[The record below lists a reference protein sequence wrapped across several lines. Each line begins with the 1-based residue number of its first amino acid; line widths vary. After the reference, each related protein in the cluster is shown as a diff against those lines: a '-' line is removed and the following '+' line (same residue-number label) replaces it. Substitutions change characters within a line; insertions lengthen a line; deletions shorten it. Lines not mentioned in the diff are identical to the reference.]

1 MIGVLIVAVAGT
13 ILLIAAGTGK
23 RPEPQPVRVK
33 RRER

>member
-1 MIGVLIVAVAGT
+1 MIEVLIAAVAGT

-33 RRER
+33 RRDR